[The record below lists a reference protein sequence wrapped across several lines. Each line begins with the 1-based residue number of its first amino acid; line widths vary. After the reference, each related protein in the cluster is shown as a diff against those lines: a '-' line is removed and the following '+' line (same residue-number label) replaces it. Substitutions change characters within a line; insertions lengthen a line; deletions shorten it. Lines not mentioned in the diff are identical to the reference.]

1 MGRHESG
8 SARPAHS
15 HREVADTTIGLYSNG
30 ASGDLQPTFDAWNP
44 QALMDFYQQKL
55 GFKLQLRLIR
65 ADPDYLMPLAIVPFY
80 TIAFLAIF
88 QYAGRD
94 DLTTYALL
102 APVLIALWQLS
113 LVTSGETVADDRWLG
128 TLELA
133 VATPGSFAVA
143 VVGRVLAVTSVA
155 LISFGE
161 VWVVARV
168 LFGVS
173 IVFHHPFTFV
183 LTLAATTLAMAGT
196 ALIMAALFVVT
207 RSARTFQNS
216 LSFPFYVL
224 GGVLVPVSYL
234 PDWLEPVSSIVF
246 LSWSS
251 GLMRDVLEPAAVD
264 DFALRLGMI
273 VFLGACGFVAG
284 MALLARIL
292 TRVRSNGELSFT

>member
-1 MGRHESG
+1 VWGTF
-8 SARPAHS
+8 
-15 HREVADTTIGLYSNG
+15 VAGY
-30 ASGDLQPTFDAWNP
+30 
-44 QALMDFYQQKL
+44 
-55 GFKLQLRLIR
+55 KLQLRLIR

-80 TIAFLAIF
+80 TIVFLAIF
-88 QYAGRD
+88 RHAGRD

-143 VVGRVLAVTSVA
+143 VVGRVLAVTSIA
-155 LISFGE
+155 LISFAE

-168 LFGVS
+168 FFGVS

-234 PDWLEPVSSIVF
+234 PDWLEPVATVVF
-246 LSWSS
+246 LSWAAD
-251 GLMRDVLEPAAVD
+251 LLRDSLDPAPVD
-264 DFALRLGMI
+264 DLALRLAM
-273 VFLGACGFVAG
+273 VLALGAAGFLVG
-284 MALLARIL
+284 RILLARL
-292 TRVRSNGELSFT
+292 LRHVRQTGEVSVA